1 MKRILSFLALLSMVL
16 FASGASALAQHG
28 QGGGKPPSPPPQ
40 GQGHG
45 SQGSQATPPRGSS
58 AQPDANRGRSEQS
71 SQPRKTVSE
80 QLKANTKLSSH
91 LQGMFPAGTD
101 LQQASSGFKSLGE
114 FVSAAHVSKNLG
126 IPFVQLKGT
135 MVGPPQKTLG
145 EAIHQIKP
153 DVDSKA
159 EANKAKG
166 QANKV
171 MKETRS

>member
-1 MKRILSFLALLSMVL
+1 MKRILSYLALLSMVL
-16 FASGASALAQHG
+16 FASGLGALAQHG

-40 GQGHG
+40 GQG
-45 SQGSQATPPRGSS
+45 QGNKPQSAPPQSNNAR
-58 AQPDANRGRSEQS
+58 PETNRGRSEQP

-91 LQGMFPAGTD
+91 LQGMFPPGTD
-101 LQQASSGFKSLGE
+101 LQKASSGFKNLGE

-126 IPFVQLKGT
+126 IPFDQLKGT
-135 MVGPPQKTLG
+135 MVGPPQKSLG
-145 EAIHQIKP
+145 AAIHQLKP

-159 EANKAKG
+159 EANKAKA

-171 MKETRS
+171 IKQTKS